1 MALQSAFRAAGLDA
15 VTHESLSNTRKAGR
29 VDACAVRSA
38 QAAAASQEGG
48 PPLHVELCKI
58 YVLKIYVFFQR
69 LLTPMDPKSLT
80 GKQFRCFMF

>member
-38 QAAAASQEGG
+38 RAAAASQEGG

-58 YVLKIYVFFQR
+58 YVLKIYVFF
-69 LLTPMDPKSLT
+69 PKAFDPNGSKKSHRKT
-80 GKQFRCFMF
+80 I